1 MTASGKLPSL
11 SWREIIKAL
20 KKIGYLPVGQSGSH
34 IILRNAD
41 GKRITVPRHDPVGK
55 GLLLEILSEAD
66 ITKEE
71 FLDLL

>member
-1 MTASGKLPSL
+1 MAKSGKLPSL

-34 IILRNAD
+34 IILKNVE

-55 GLLLEILSEAD
+55 GLLLEILSEAN

-71 FLDLL
+71 FLYLL

>member
-1 MTASGKLPSL
+1 MPKSAKLPSL

-20 KKIGYLPVGQSGSH
+20 KKVGYTPVGQTGSH
-34 IILRNAD
+34 IILRNTE

-55 GLLLEILSEAD
+55 GLLMEIIAEAD

-71 FLDLL
+71 FLKLL

>member
-1 MTASGKLPSL
+1 M
-11 SWREIIKAL
+11 
-20 KKIGYLPVGQSGSH
+20 GYLPVGQSGSH
-34 IILRNAD
+34 IILRNAE

-55 GLLLEILSEAD
+55 GLLLEIISEAD

>member
-1 MTASGKLPSL
+1 MTESGKLPSL

-20 KKIGYLPVGQSGSH
+20 KKIGYLPVGQTGSH
-34 IILRNAD
+34 IILRNME
-41 GKRITVPRHDPVGK
+41 GKRITVPRHEPVGK
-55 GLLLEILSEAD
+55 GLLLEIISAAN